1 MKPRVAAAPTKPGK
15 AAAAKPAAPR
25 RVRTSGPMASK
36 SSETLISDLE
46 RELGETRKRLDVTD
60 RKLKSAGDALERSSE
75 QLRDSQQVTR
85 NTLDAL
91 KSSLDREKLA
101 LAFAEIGT
109 CEFDVGTSIVR
120 ASEMSLRLFGIRN
133 DQPDVPLDR
142 LLQALHPED
151 RPRFSQALEQC
162 LHGTGNLDI
171 EYRVAWPDGTF
182 RWLRTKGDAL
192 LDLDGDPIKVLWVT
206 EDVSQRK
213 DMDAR
218 VRFLAHHDLLTGLPN
233 RTLFQDRLQQA
244 LAAAKRMESRV
255 ALLFIDLDRFKY
267 VNDSFG
273 HRAGDILLQT
283 VAARLRGCVRET
295 DTVCR
300 HAGDEYLIV
309 LSALRDPTEA
319 ALVASKVLATFE
331 QAFDLDG
338 QEIQISAS
346 VGISVYPDDGQT
358 TEDLIRNADA
368 AMYHSKKNGRNRYE
382 FFTSEITAPVAE
394 RLVLANQL
402 RRAVERNELV
412 LHYQPQYE
420 TNGNKLI
427 AAEALVRWNHN
438 EHGQMMPDSFIP
450 LAEESDIIHL
460 IGEWVLGEACRQV
473 NAWQNEGRKIVPVAI
488 NFSALQ
494 FRRASLV
501 EGVASALARHGLQPH
516 NLEIE
521 LTENAIM
528 QDPKEA
534 AGILDQLHKMGVG
547 MSIDDFGT
555 GYSSLNYLKRFP
567 IDKLKIDRSFVED
580 LPYDLNDSAI
590 VQAIINLSKSLRMTV
605 VAEGVE
611 TKAQLD
617 FLRALGCE
625 AYQGYLGGRPME
637 AERFAVLLV

>member
-1 MKPRVAAAPTKPGK
+1 MSS
-15 AAAAKPAAPR
+15 AK
-25 RVRTSGPMASK
+25 K
-36 SSETLISDLE
+36 
-46 RELGETRKRLDVTD
+46 TRS
-60 RKLKSAGDALERSSE
+60 SAGPGAETARQLSVKARSAAGPAPEQRIAELESQLADTRLHLATANHKLESATSELQTSSAK
-75 QLRDSQQVTR
+75 LRDSEEITR
-85 NTLDAL
+85 STLDAL
-91 KSSLDREKLA
+91 KASLDREKLA

-109 CEFDVGTSIVR
+109 CEFDVKSAMVR
-120 ASEMSLRLFGIRN
+120 SSDMSLRLFGIRS
-133 DQPDVPLDR
+133 DQTDLPYDS
-142 LLQALHPED
+142 LLESLHPED
-151 RPRFSQALEQC
+151 RSKFSHALEQC
-162 LHGTGNLDI
+162 LSGTGNLDV
-171 EYRVAWPDGTF
+171 EYRVAWADGSF

-244 LAAAKRMESRV
+244 LAGAKRMQSRV

-309 LSALRDPTEA
+309 LSALREPMEA
-319 ALVASKVLATFE
+319 ALVAEKVLAIFE
-331 QAFDLDG
+331 EVFVL
-338 QEIQISAS
+338 ESHEVQISAS

-358 TEDLIRNADA
+358 LEDLIRNADA
-368 AMYHSKKNGRNRYE
+368 AMYHSKKNGRNRFE
-382 FFTSEITAPVAE
+382 FFTPELNAPVAE

-402 RRAVERNELV
+402 RRAIENNQLV
-412 LHYQPQYE
+412 LHYQPQFDTA
-420 TNGNKLI
+420 TNRLI
-427 AAEALVRWNHN
+427 GAEALVRWNHID
-438 EHGQMMPDSFIP
+438 HGLLFPDSFIA

-460 IGEWVLGEACRQV
+460 IGEWVLNEACRQI
-473 NAWQNEGRKIVPVAI
+473 AEWQARNINIVPVAI
-488 NFSALQ
+488 NFSAFQ
-494 FRRASLV
+494 FRRSNLV
-501 EGVASALARHGLQPH
+501 QGVASAFSRHGVKPQQ
-516 NLEIE
+516 LEIE

-528 QDPKEA
+528 QDPKETA
-534 AGILDQLHKMGVG
+534 KTLDELHEMGV
-547 MSIDDFGT
+547 SLAIDDFGT

-580 LPYDLNDSAI
+580 LPQDLNDSAI
-590 VQAIINLSKSLRMTV
+590 VQAIINLAKSLRMV
-605 VAEGVE
+605 VIAEGVE

-617 FLRALGCE
+617 FLRSLSCE
-625 AYQGYLGGRPME
+625 AYQGYLGGRPSD
-637 AERFAVLLV
+637 AESFAALLK

>member
-1 MKPRVAAAPTKPGK
+1 MHLATANHKLESATSELQTSS
-15 AAAAKPAAPR
+15 AK
-25 RVRTSGPMASK
+25 
-36 SSETLISDLE
+36 
-46 RELGETRKRLDVTD
+46 
-60 RKLKSAGDALERSSE
+60 
-75 QLRDSQQVTR
+75 LRDSEEITR
-85 NTLDAL
+85 STLDAL
-91 KSSLDREKLA
+91 KASLDREKLA

-109 CEFDVGTSIVR
+109 CEFDVKSAMVR
-120 ASEMSLRLFGIRN
+120 SSDMSLRLFGIRS
-133 DQPDVPLDR
+133 DQTDLPYDS
-142 LLQALHPED
+142 LLESLHPED
-151 RPRFSQALEQC
+151 RSKFSHALEQC
-162 LHGTGNLDI
+162 LSGTGNLDV
-171 EYRVAWPDGTF
+171 EYRVAWADGSF

-244 LAAAKRMESRV
+244 LAGAKRMQSRV

-309 LSALRDPTEA
+309 LSALREPMEA
-319 ALVASKVLATFE
+319 ALVAEKVLAIFE
-331 QAFDLDG
+331 EVFVL
-338 QEIQISAS
+338 ESHEVQISAS

-358 TEDLIRNADA
+358 LEDLIRNADA
-368 AMYHSKKNGRNRYE
+368 AMYHSKKNGRNRFE
-382 FFTSEITAPVAE
+382 FFTPELNAPVAE

-402 RRAVERNELV
+402 RRAIENNQLV
-412 LHYQPQYE
+412 LHYQPQFDTA
-420 TNGNKLI
+420 TNRLI
-427 AAEALVRWNHN
+427 GAEALVRWNHID
-438 EHGQMMPDSFIP
+438 HGLLFPDSFIA

-460 IGEWVLGEACRQV
+460 IGEWVLNEACRQI
-473 NAWQNEGRKIVPVAI
+473 AEWQARNINIVPVAI
-488 NFSALQ
+488 NFSAFQ
-494 FRRASLV
+494 FRRSNLV
-501 EGVASALARHGLQPH
+501 QGVASAFSRHGVKPQQ
-516 NLEIE
+516 LEIE

-528 QDPKEA
+528 QDPKETA
-534 AGILDQLHKMGVG
+534 KTLDELHEMGV
-547 MSIDDFGT
+547 SLAIDDFGT

-580 LPYDLNDSAI
+580 LPQDLNDSAI
-590 VQAIINLSKSLRMTV
+590 VQAIINLAKSLRMV
-605 VAEGVE
+605 VIAEGVE

-617 FLRALGCE
+617 FLRSLSCE
-625 AYQGYLGGRPME
+625 AYQGYLGGRPSD
-637 AERFAVLLV
+637 AESFAALLK

>member
-1 MKPRVAAAPTKPGK
+1 MKQGAPARALRPAANAAVARKAPARGRAATPAAAPARQARELADLRAKLDAATQRLK
-15 AAAAKPAAPR
+15 AADAALAQ
-25 RVRTSGPMASK
+25 SH
-36 SSETLISDLE
+36 
-46 RELGETRKRLDVTD
+46 
-60 RKLKSAGDALERSSE
+60 E

-91 KSSLDREKLA
+91 KASLDREKLA

-109 CEFDVGTSIVR
+109 CEYDVNSAIVR
-120 ASEMSLRLFGIRN
+120 ASEMSLRLFGIRS

-142 LLQALHPED
+142 LIEALHPED
-151 RPRFSQALEQC
+151 RPRFSQSLEQC
-162 LHGTGNLDI
+162 LHGTGSLDI

-192 LDLDGDPIKVLWVT
+192 LDLEGDPIKVLWVT

-319 ALVASKVLATFE
+319 ALVAGKVLTTFE
-331 QAFDLDG
+331 EPFDLDG

-358 TEDLIRNADA
+358 GEDLIRNADA

-382 FFTSEITAPVAE
+382 FFTSELTAPVAE

-420 TNGNKLI
+420 ASGNRLI
-427 AAEALVRWNHN
+427 ATEALVRWNHA
-438 EHGQMMPDSFIP
+438 EHGLLTPDSFIP

-473 NAWQNEGRKIVPVAI
+473 NAWQNEGRRVVPVAI

-494 FRRASLV
+494 FRRAHLV
-501 EGVASALARHGLQPH
+501 QGVASALARHGLEPRH
-516 NLEIE
+516 LEIE

-534 AGILDQLHKMGVG
+534 ATILDELHDMGVG
-547 MSIDDFGT
+547 ISIDDFGT

-567 IDKLKIDRSFVED
+567 IDKLKIDRGFVED

-590 VQAIINLSKSLRMTV
+590 VQAIINLAKSLRMTV
-605 VAEGVE
+605 IAEGVE

-617 FLRALGCE
+617 FLRALGCD

-637 AERFAVLLV
+637 AERFALLLA

>member
-382 FFTSEITAPVAE
+382 FFTSELTAPVAE

>member
-1 MKPRVAAAPTKPGK
+1 
-15 AAAAKPAAPR
+15 
-25 RVRTSGPMASK
+25 MASK

-382 FFTSEITAPVAE
+382 FFTSELTAPVAE